1 MALPVSAG
9 APLLDDAP
17 VRVLLVDD
25 SPEDRTIWR
34 RYLERA
40 RERRFVVIEAE
51 TGTEA
56 IERLHSDPPDCVVV
70 DHHLPDM
77 TGLEFIA
84 RCHSPE
90 GVRCAP
96 LVMLT
101 GSGNEELA
109 VAALKA
115 GAHDYVSKNRID
127 ADSLLRAVDHA
138 TEIFR
143 MQRRMAEQQ
152 GALELR
158 NRQLESFAAVVAHDL
173 RNPLA
178 MIHTSASFLL
188 DVVPDAGRE
197 MEREQFRA
205 IHRSASRALRLTR
218 DLMDVTRMET
228 GKLEMESAPV
238 PLAVVVDEAVA
249 PHRHAAEGRG
259 LELRVELAEGLPPVL
274 ADRDRVVQVLDNLLA
289 NAVKFTPAGGAVR
302 VSAARRGGE
311 VLVSVE
317 DSGPG
322 LPEEALERVFDR
334 FWQAERIDNRG
345 LGLGLAIVRGLVE
358 AHGGRVWVE
367 NRPEGGAAFRFTLPV
382 ATISG

>member
-1 MALPVSAG
+1 MSDSA
-9 APLLDDAP
+9 PRLDDAP

-34 RYLERA
+34 RYLERQ
-40 RERRFVVIEAE
+40 RDRRFVVIEAE
-51 TGTEA
+51 SGTEA
-56 IERLHSDPPDCVVV
+56 IERLATDPPDCVVV

-115 GAHDYVSKNRID
+115 GAHDYLSKNRLD

-152 GALELR
+152 AALELR

-178 MIHTSASFLL
+178 MIHTSSSFLL
-188 DVVPDAGRE
+188 DVVPAEGRE

-205 IHRSASRALRLTR
+205 INRSASRALRLTR

-238 PLAVVVDEAVA
+238 QLEVVVDEAVG
-249 PHRHAAEGRG
+249 PHRHAAEGRE
-259 LELRVELAEGLPPVL
+259 LELRVELADGLPPVL

-302 VSAARRGGE
+302 VSAAPRGGE

-322 LPEEALERVFDR
+322 LPEEVLERVFDR

>member
-1 MALPVSAG
+1 MSDSA
-9 APLLDDAP
+9 PMLNETP
-17 VRVLLVDD
+17 MRVLLVDD

-40 RERRFVVIEAE
+40 RDRNFVVLEAE
-51 TGTEA
+51 TGAEA
-56 IERLHSDPPDCVVV
+56 IERLNTDPPDCVLV
-70 DHHLPDM
+70 DHNLPDM
-77 TGLEFIA
+77 TGLEFIE
-84 RCHSPE
+84 RCNMMGS
-90 GVRCAP
+90 GTCAP

-115 GAHDYVSKNRID
+115 GAHDYVSKNRMD
-127 ADSLLRAVDHA
+127 AGSLLRAVDHA

-152 GALELR
+152 VALELR

-178 MIHTSASFLL
+178 MIHTSTAFLL
-188 DVVPDAGRE
+188 DVVPEAGRE
-197 MEREQFRA
+197 MERDQFRA
-205 IHRSASRALRLTR
+205 IHRAASRALRLTR

-228 GKLEMESAPV
+228 GKLEVESAPV
-238 PLAVVVDEAVA
+238 SLAILVDEAVG
-249 PHRHAAEGRG
+249 PHRHSAEGRG
-259 LELRVELAEGLPPVL
+259 TELRVDLADGLPPVL

-289 NAVKFTPAGGAVR
+289 NALKFTPVGGT
-302 VSAARRGGE
+302 VSVTAARRGGE

-322 LPEEALERVFDR
+322 LPDESLERVFDR

-358 AHGGRVWVE
+358 AQDGRVWVE
-367 NRPEGGAAFRFTLPV
+367 NRPEGGAAFRFTIPV
-382 ATISG
+382 APDDAEV